1 VRRRFVFV
9 SLLVALVLGGLV
21 QAFPGSGGKP
31 LTQSLGDSYEQI
43 THQVFWYVQKK
54 YVEPE
59 RATSRGLV
67 EGAFRAL
74 ETQYPEVLVEVVGD
88 QATVRVDQVSQGF
101 DLKRAERF
109 SSAAEVLN
117 EVLGF
122 VGNQLG
128 AEVDKKELFYFA
140 LNGAL
145 DNLDPHSNVFS
156 PKHFKEFMIGTR
168 GSFGGIGFVFGIRD
182 GDMTIITPIDGT
194 PAARGGLRSGD
205 QILYIDGEPTINM
218 AVDMAANK
226 MRGEPGTQVT
236 LTLAREGWP
245 EPKAITFTR
254 EVIHVESVES
264 HVLDGPD
271 QAPVIYAKVKN
282 FQKDTTEELRKA
294 VQAAE
299 RSPNPVR
306 GIVLDLRNNPGG
318 LLEQAIALSE
328 GFLDEGTIV
337 ATRGPEADANSR
349 SEARADEPISTL
361 PLIVLINQGSASAS
375 EIVAGA
381 LRPSRALLVGQK
393 TFGKGSVQ
401 KLFPLTDSGALKL
414 TVAQYLTPGDISIQS
429 IGIQPDIA
437 VYPALVKEGRV
448 RLGAPPEHMKEADLE
463 HAFTEWGNASGLP
476 QAELQ
481 FFQPAAEEDEGEAQ
495 RSFAELS
502 AEEKRQRIA
511 EDFEVR
517 FSRQVFAA
525 LPPGKAT
532 REDLVSA
539 ARGVLETVRGEET
552 ARIRQALGRLGV
564 QWEEAPSTDG
574 AVLHMKAT
582 DEVRLRGGV
591 TTGVTLKVT
600 NTGSAPAHRV
610 WGRTT
615 SDNPLLNNLDFAFG
629 TVAPGETR
637 AWTHPVEVPKSVQDR
652 WDTFS
657 LRLWAAGLD
666 EAGEGAGSVRT
677 VAIPKPEF
685 AYRYRLRDENAA
697 AAERS
702 GDGVLEIGER
712 VRLDLEVHNRGDA
725 ASAAAEVNVRGDEK
739 EELYLETA
747 RHKVEGLAA
756 SQAST
761 VNMVFRLVKATDDD
775 EVVVGVSV
783 SDRDYNTFFSDRL
796 KFRLGVPYTA
806 EQFRFP
812 PVFQFSKAL
821 PLRTVSDRVQV
832 HVVVEDDEVVED
844 FYAYLGQDKVYYARN
859 PEATA
864 KLPVTFEVP
873 LKLGSNRLT
882 LSARDDKHLTATRTY
897 LIFREAVQAAARTG
911 SE

>member
-1 VRRRFVFV
+1 MRRRFVLC
-9 SLLVALVLGGLV
+9 SLLAALAVGGLV
-21 QAFPGSGGKP
+21 QAVSGFGGKS
-31 LTQSLGDSYEQI
+31 LVHSLGDTYQQI

-59 RATSRGLV
+59 RAEPRGMLQ
-67 EGAFRAL
+67 GALQAL

-88 QATVRVDQVSQGF
+88 RATVRVDEVSQAF
-101 DLKRAERF
+101 DLKRADRF
-109 SSAAEVLN
+109 SAAAELLN

-122 VGNQLG
+122 VHAQLG
-128 AEVDKKELFYFA
+128 DEVDKKDLFYFA

-205 QILYIDGEPTINM
+205 RILYIDGEPSINM

-254 EVIHVESVES
+254 EVIHVDSVES
-264 HVLDGPD
+264 HVLDDTD
-271 QAPVIYAKVKN
+271 QAPVLYAKVKN
-282 FQKDTTEELRKA
+282 FQKDTTQELRKA

-299 RSPNPVR
+299 KGQTPVR
-306 GIVLDLRNNPGG
+306 GVILDLRNNPGG

-349 SEARADEPISTL
+349 SEARADTPISTL
-361 PLIVLINQGSASAS
+361 PVIVLINQGSASAS

-381 LRPSRALLVGQK
+381 LKPTRALLVGQK

-437 VYPALVKEGRV
+437 VYPARVAEGKV
-448 RLGAPPEHMKEADLE
+448 RLGPPPDHMKEADLDN
-463 HAFTEWGNASGLP
+463 AFTEWGNSSGNP

-481 FFQPAAEEDEGEAQ
+481 FFQAEEEDEGEEQ

-517 FSRQVFAA
+517 FARQVFAVLEPGVASRQA
-525 LPPGKAT
+525 L
-532 REDLVSA
+532 VNA
-539 ARGVLETVRGEET
+539 ARSVVETVRGEQT
-552 ARIRQALGRLGV
+552 ARIRGALVAFGV
-564 QWEEAPSTDG
+564 QWDDATTGDG
-574 AVLHMKAT
+574 ATLQLLAAE
-582 DEVRLRGGV
+582 EVILPGGE
-591 TTGVTLKVT
+591 TTGVNLQVT
-600 NTGSAPAHRV
+600 NTGSATAYRV
-610 WGRTT
+610 WGRTE
-615 SDNPLLNNLDFAFG
+615 SDNPWLDNLDFVFG

-637 AWTHPVEVPKSVQDR
+637 GWAHSVEVPKSAQDR
-652 WDTFS
+652 WDTFT
-657 LRLWAAGLD
+657 LHLKAAGLA
-666 EAGEGAGSVRT
+666 EAGDGSGTART
-677 VAIPKPEF
+677 VAVAKPAF
-685 AYRYRLRDENAA
+685 AYRYRMADENTADPG
-697 AAERS
+697 RS
-702 GDGVLEIGER
+702 GDGVLEVGER
-712 VRLDLEVHNRGDA
+712 VRLELEVHNRGA
-725 ASAAAEVNVRGDEK
+725 ATSETAEANIRGDEK
-739 EELYLETA
+739 EELYLEDA
-747 RHKVEGLAA
+747 RHKLEGLAA
-756 SQAST
+756 GQSAAAP
-761 VNMVFRLVKATDDD
+761 MAFRLVKATEDGD
-775 EVVVGVSV
+775 VVVGVSV
-783 SDRDYNTFFSDRL
+783 ADRDYSAFFGDSL
-796 KFRLGVPYTA
+796 KFHIGQPYAA
-806 EQFRFP
+806 EQTRFP
-812 PVFQFSKAL
+812 PEFAFPEAL
-821 PLRTVSDRVQV
+821 PLRTVTDRLVVQV
-832 HVVVEDDEVVED
+832 VVTDDQAVTD
-844 FYAYLGQDKVYYARN
+844 FYAYLGDDKVHYARN
-859 PEATA
+859 PQASGD
-864 KLPVTFEVP
+864 LPVTFEVP
-873 LKLGSNRLT
+873 LEMGSNRLV
-882 LSARDDKHLTATRTY
+882 LSARDNQQLNATRTY
-897 LIFREAVQAAARTG
+897 LIFRDTVQAAVVG
-911 SE
+911 EKP